1 MIDIINQEKPTIT
14 ETDLTKLIN
23 DYKSVEGHNSKL
35 ADVADMIRKNIR
47 IANLSDRINNA
58 LEGWEVDTLKNAMD

>member
-23 DYKSVEGHNSKL
+23 DYKSAEGYNSKL